1 MMESLLSFF
10 FFHVGNCP
18 MLPRLCSLLLGQEVL
33 VGGGCGMS
41 SVGAGDVDGEEVRG
55 ASSPSVSVI
64 A

>member
-1 MMESLLSFF
+1 MMKSLLSFF
-10 FFHVGNCP
+10 FSCWKLSYAATV
-18 MLPRLCSLLLGQEVL
+18 CSLLLGQEVL

-41 SVGAGDVDGEEVRG
+41 RAGAGDVDGEEGRG